1 MADAYYS
8 GGNTYRTSAGIA
20 GTTADGIYQDE
31 RYGNFKYAVGLDN
44 GTYDVTLK
52 FAEIYLNGA
61 GQRLFDV
68 KAENKLIL
76 DNFDVYAAAGG
87 KNAAVDRTFQV
98 AVTDGKLDLDF
109 VSVKDNAKVNG
120 IEISPSSGS
129 SPAPTPAPGGTS
141 VAINAGGK
149 ASGDFVA
156 DAFYFG
162 GDTYATTAGIAGT
175 TDDALYQT
183 ERYGNFKYSVAAA
196 NGTYDVTLKFAEI
209 YLNGAG
215 QRLFDVKAENAI
227 VLDNYDVFKEAG
239 GKNVAHDESFQ
250 VKVTDGKLDLD
261 FISVLDNAKVGAI
274 EIDYLA

>member
-1 MADAYYS
+1 M
-8 GGNTYRTSAGIA
+8 
-20 GTTADGIYQDE
+20 
-31 RYGNFKYAVGLDN
+31 
-44 GTYDVTLK
+44 
-52 FAEIYLNGA
+52 
-61 GQRLFDV
+61 
-68 KAENKLIL
+68 
-76 DNFDVYAAAGG
+76 
-87 KNAAVDRTFQV
+87 
-98 AVTDGKLDLDF
+98 
-109 VSVKDNAKVNG
+109 
-120 IEISPSSGS
+120 
-129 SPAPTPAPGGTS
+129 
-141 VAINAGGK
+141 AINAGGK

-227 VLDNYDVFKEAG
+227 VLDNYDIFREAG
-239 GKNVAHDESFQ
+239 GKNIAHDESFQ
-250 VKVTDGKLDLD
+250 VTVTDGKLDLD
-261 FISVLDNAKVGAI
+261 FISVLDNAKVSAI